1 MLAIGERVVPG
12 IFQCLLTEK
21 SPVDI
26 DQLLQPECRFI
37 VVRTSPICLI
47 IVVRKAEF
55 CYFTEVLLSLRHKYK
70 TLMEASVLLEILRD
84 QREEL
89 DTLRSQRFCKRK
101 EEDMVKLESKRL
113 KW

>member
-1 MLAIGERVVPG
+1 
-12 IFQCLLTEK
+12 
-21 SPVDI
+21 
-26 DQLLQPECRFI
+26 
-37 VVRTSPICLI
+37 
-47 IVVRKAEF
+47 
-55 CYFTEVLLSLRHKYK
+55 
-70 TLMEASVLLEILRD
+70 MEASVLLEILRD